1 MGFPGGSL
9 VKNLPA
15 NAWSTGDAGSILR
28 WERCPGED
36 NDNPLQYSCLENPMD
51 REAWRATVHRVSG
64 VRHDWARNPSF
75 LHRPYHLSLADKP
88 NCHTITTEPNF
99 PHKMR
104 EASLKWSHEICDFI
118 LCTEL
123 KFINSF
129 IKLFSGSKP
138 PLPSFAIL
146 SLLLL
151 LQLTCCGSSPGPT
164 KRKKRKKRNQLLIP
178 FHKERIKL
186 CWVVDPGCQAHSP
199 AKQLDLTC
207 EPSRWNISICVTRE
221 KQTVAYH
228 EYIEGASFMISSC
241 EQFKEKRNT
250 GKITQS
256 LGKAVESNWENE
268 QAQSGARQP
277 VLSQGQCHR
286 RCPTDRKSV
295 V

>member
-1 MGFPGGSL
+1 MRS
-9 VKNLPA
+9 V
-15 NAWSTGDAGSILR
+15 ILFYAQN
-28 WERCPGED
+28 W
-36 NDNPLQYSCLENPMD
+36 
-51 REAWRATVHRVSG
+51 
-64 VRHDWARNPSF
+64 
-75 LHRPYHLSLADKP
+75 
-88 NCHTITTEPNF
+88 
-99 PHKMR
+99 
-104 EASLKWSHEICDFI
+104 
-118 LCTEL
+118 
-123 KFINSF
+123 FINSF

-151 LQLTCCGSSPGPT
+151 LQLTRCGSSPGPT
-164 KRKKRKKRNQLLIP
+164 KRKKRNQLLIP

-241 EQFKEKRNT
+241 EQFKEKKNT

-286 RCPTDRKSV
+286 RCPTWTLLPGCKALDPRRHQGQAAPAYWMWMDNLWTFLICRNSF
-295 V
+295 